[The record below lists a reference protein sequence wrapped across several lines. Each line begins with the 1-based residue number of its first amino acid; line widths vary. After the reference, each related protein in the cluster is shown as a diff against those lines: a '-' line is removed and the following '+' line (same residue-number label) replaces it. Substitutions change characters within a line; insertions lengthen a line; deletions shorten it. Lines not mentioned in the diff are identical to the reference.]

1 MEQNLGVGSDEPAVA
16 IAKLL
21 IDSVQSMAA
30 GGFEIG
36 RVWCCAGGNTGLTSH
51 TNVFRDAAQKG
62 ICSPYVRGTVGYF
75 LGSVGAN
82 RLDLQNTAH
91 WGIDR
96 KYYFTFW
103 KQVQSQ
109 WPASSPR
116 VTGGAAQSNCGEAQL
131 SPNQPHSKWVEWR
144 GGENPPPLVT
154 PHLDPTIILP
164 NSAVGVEQL
173 ISESTPS
180 R

>member
-1 MEQNLGVGSDEPAVA
+1 
-16 IAKLL
+16 
-21 IDSVQSMAA
+21 MAA

-82 RLDLQNTAH
+82 RLGLQNTAH

-103 KQVQSQ
+103 KQVQPQ
-109 WPASSPR
+109 WPASSHR
-116 VTGGAAQSNCGEAQL
+116 VTGGAAQSSCGEAQL
-131 SPNQPHSKWVEWR
+131 SPNQPHSKRVEWR
-144 GGENPPPLVT
+144 GKTPPPVVT
-154 PHLDPTIILP
+154 PHLDPTIVLP
-164 NSAVGVEQL
+164 NSAAGVEQL
-173 ISESTPS
+173 ISEGTHS